1 MFKKF
6 ISFVIVLGLVVT
18 LFSACGGKDKG
29 NSNNKEINENSSKS
43 LALCVQYTANT
54 ATPMLGDSEV
64 SNTVYD
70 TIRSSGGVTI
80 IEVDGDSYT
89 VDKVIAEI
97 PDNVSDAKKTAISKQ
112 ITKQVLSIA
121 GSAAPK
127 TGEIDVLKGL
137 ILAARNLDTSCDEK
151 TVLYLGSALQ
161 TVGYL
166 PFASQ
171 NLFDTDTSV
180 IISQLKDKNAIP
192 EFPEG
197 TTVVFA
203 GLGDTVA
210 PQKDLTYTQ
219 IAKLKEI
226 MQSICEEGGAAV
238 DFITAT
244 PVSGDSVTDFP
255 AVSTVTVYDDYVE
268 GDPITGPLKIDSTQI
283 SFEADSYML
292 SDKAAAIK
300 FLSPYVDSINASD
313 DTIFICGTTATVGS
327 NDSCIEFSLKRA
339 QTIVDLLCE
348 MGVDSSRL
356 KAKGLGYENSFH
368 VLDTDENGTL
378 IEEAAQKNRLVII
391 VPSSCSDASKI

>member
-1 MFKKF
+1 MFKKI
-6 ISFVIVLGLVVT
+6 ISLVLVLGLVVT
-18 LFSACGGKDKG
+18 LFSACGDNTG
-29 NSNNKEINENSSKS
+29 ESSVETTKS
-43 LALCVQYTANT
+43 LVLCVQYTANS

-70 TIRSSGGVTI
+70 TVRSSGKVNV
-80 IEVDGDSYT
+80 IEVDGNPFAVDS
-89 VDKVIAEI
+89 ISASI
-97 PDNVSDAKKTAISKQ
+97 PDNVSDAKKTSIAKQ
-112 ITKQVLSIA
+112 ITKEALRIA
-121 GSAAPK
+121 NSATPQ

-137 ILAARNLDTSCDEK
+137 ILAARSLDASCDEK

-161 TVGYL
+161 TTGYL

-180 IISQLKDKNAIP
+180 IVSRLKEKHAIP

-226 MQSICEEGGAAV
+226 MQSICEEGGATV
-238 DFITAT
+238 EFITSA
-244 PVSGDSVTDFP
+244 PVSDDKSTELP

-268 GDPITGPLKIDSTQI
+268 GEAITGPLKIDSTQI
-283 SFEADSYML
+283 SFEPDSYEL
-292 SDKAAAIK
+292 SDKAAAMS
-300 FLSPYVDSINASD
+300 FLKPYVDSINASND
-313 DTIFICGTTATVGS
+313 IIFICGTTATAGS
-327 NDSCIEFSLKRA
+327 NSSCVEFSLKRA

-348 MGVDSSRL
+348 MGVDSTRL

-368 VLDTDENGTL
+368 ILDTNEDGSL
-378 IEEAAQKNRLVII
+378 IEEAAQRNRLVII
-391 VPSSCSDASKI
+391 IPSSCNDASKL